1 MLEYL
6 YLPITYYTIKKFKEN
21 NIMNYYD
28 ILSVRSI
35 TDDAYYL
42 VFAE

>member
-21 NIMNYYD
+21 NIMNYY

-35 TDDAYYL
+35 INAYYL
-42 VFAE
+42 VFAD

>member
-6 YLPITYYTIKKFKEN
+6 FLPITNYTIKKFKKK

-35 TDDAYYL
+35 TDAYYL
-42 VFAE
+42 VFAD

>member
-35 TDDAYYL
+35 INAYYL
-42 VFAE
+42 VFAD